1 MGFPMKPLLDSIR
14 RYIPILVVAL
24 VFGALLGIQWKSMPA
39 RPTTVP
45 STEQEAGGLAIRR
58 LEAEQEELKE
68 RIGQMRE
75 ALDSYRRDLAA
86 RTEMLREINTE
97 LERQKMI
104 AGLLAVQGP
113 GVQVVLDDSS
123 IRSVPVSANPSDY
136 LIHEYD
142 LRDVVNLLWLAGSE
156 AIAVNNE
163 RIVTT
168 TSIYCVGNTILIN
181 DTRLSPPYV
190 IQAIGD
196 PTLQEDLLS
205 NPAYLKEL
213 KQRVELYGV
222 QFKVNRL
229 KTLIIPAYKG
239 GFAIRYAQLRD

>member
-1 MGFPMKPLLDSIR
+1 MKPVFDSIR

-24 VFGALLGIQWKSMPA
+24 IFGALLGLQWKSTPA
-39 RPTTVP
+39 RPTAVLGA
-45 STEQEAGGLAIRR
+45 EQEAGRLAIRR

-113 GVQVVLDDSS
+113 GVQVILDDSS
-123 IRSVPVSANPSDY
+123 IRSVPASANPSDY

-156 AIAVNNE
+156 AIAVNDE

-181 DTRLSPPYV
+181 DTRLSPPS
-190 IQAIGD
+190 A
-196 PTLQEDLLS
+196 
-205 NPAYLKEL
+205 
-213 KQRVELYGV
+213 
-222 QFKVNRL
+222 
-229 KTLIIPAYKG
+229 
-239 GFAIRYAQLRD
+239 